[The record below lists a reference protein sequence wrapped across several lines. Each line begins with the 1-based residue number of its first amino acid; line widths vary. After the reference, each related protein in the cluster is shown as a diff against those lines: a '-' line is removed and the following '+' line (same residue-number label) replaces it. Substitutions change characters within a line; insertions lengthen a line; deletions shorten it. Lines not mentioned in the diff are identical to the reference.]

1 MRKKQPEPPKTHTTR
16 HLVIPV
22 FFNESSDLTGWCE
35 GVPVAGR
42 VIAVKS
48 VLYSDG
54 SAKRWY
60 KVEAVK
66 LNRKKHKL
74 KRRERVSKNGKQQ
87 RQQA

>member
-1 MRKKQPEPPKTHTTR
+1 VRTKQQAEPPKTHTTR

-60 KVEAVK
+60 RVVAAQAKKKNSKREKRVK
-66 LNRKKHKL
+66 TK
-74 KRRERVSKNGKQQ
+74 
-87 RQQA
+87 

>member
-1 MRKKQPEPPKTHTTR
+1 VTRTKKPEPPKPHTTR

-22 FFNESSDLTGWCE
+22 FFNESSDLTGWTE
-35 GVPVAGR
+35 GVPVGGGR
-42 VIAVKS
+42 IAAVKS

-60 KVEAVK
+60 RVVAVK

-74 KRRERVSKNGKQQ
+74 KRRERVKKE
-87 RQQA
+87 